1 MPKVTVLMPVYNRE
15 KYLREAIDSILSQTF
30 TDFEFLIVDDGSTDN
45 SLEIINSYSDSRIRL
60 IRNLANL
67 GISKSLNIG
76 LSESLGDYVA
86 RMDSDDISLPNRL
99 QKQIEFLNQNP
110 DITVLGSH
118 MNFIDIHGQNL
129 EYLNYLP
136 SYCLSHQKIVYAM
149 LYSTPFAHPSVIFK
163 RLEVL
168 KIGGYRL
175 LKEWESV
182 STEDYD
188 LWLRLASQNH
198 KFANLSDHLIKYRL
212 HRDSLTQVAITRG
225 KLSIGSNNCL
235 KINALDTIGCSPKE
249 ISLLRNKHHPYRI
262 HLFVKI
268 AKHLSKNKSESYKQ
282 ILQSEE
288 YIHAIKQLTSRTNI
302 ISRLLTTLLIEKS
315 IHSLTSKITAIFKD
329 FLELISRIFNK
340 TLKMRIFW

>member
-1 MPKVTVLMPVYNRE
+1 MPKVTVLMPVYNGD
-15 KYLREAIDSILSQTF
+15 KYINEAIDSILNQTF
-30 TDFEFLIVDDGSTDN
+30 TDFELLIIDDGSTDK
-45 SLEIINSYSDSRIRL
+45 SLEIIKSYPDPRIRL
-60 IRNLANL
+60 IRNLVNL

-76 LSESLGDYVA
+76 LAESLGDYVA

-110 DITVLGSH
+110 DVIVLGSYIE
-118 MNFIDIHGQNL
+118 FIDTHGNKLENL
-129 EYLNYLP
+129 DYLSKYP
-136 SYCLSHQKIVYAM
+136 LSHKAIIYAM
-149 LYSTPFAHPSVIFK
+149 LYCNPLAHPSVAFK

-168 KIGGYRL
+168 KLGGYRV

-188 LWLRLASQNH
+188 LWLRLASQNY
-198 KFANLSDHLIKYRL
+198 KFANLSDRLIKYRI
-212 HRDSLTQVAITRG
+212 HSDSLTQVAITKG

-235 KINALDTIGCSPKE
+235 KINALDVFGCSPEE
-249 ISLLRNKHHPYRI
+249 INLLRNKDHPYRV

-288 YIHAIKQLTSRTNI
+288 YMYAIKKLTSRTNVV
-302 ISRLLTTLLIEKS
+302 SRLLTTLLTEKPIRLFIS
-315 IHSLTSKITAIFKD
+315 EIFVIFKD
-329 FLELISRIFNK
+329 FIELISRIANK
-340 TLKMRIFW
+340 ILKQ

>member
-45 SLEIINSYSDSRIRL
+45 SLEIVNSYPDSRIRL

-67 GISKSLNIG
+67 GISESLNIG

-118 MNFIDIHGQNL
+118 MNFINMHGQNL
-129 EYLNYLP
+129 EHLNYLP
-136 SYCLSHQKIVYAM
+136 SYSLAHQEIVYAM
-149 LYSTPFAHPSVIFK
+149 LYSIPFAHPSVIFK

-168 KIGGYRL
+168 KIGGYRF
-175 LKEWESV
+175 LKELENGS
-182 STEDYD
+182 EDYD
-188 LWLRLASQNH
+188 LWLRLAAQNY

-235 KINALDTIGCSPKE
+235 KINALDTFGCSPEE

-288 YIHAIKQLTSRTNI
+288 YIHAIKQLTLRTNI
-302 ISRLLTTLLIEKS
+302 ISRLLTTLFIEKS
-315 IHSLTSKITAIFKD
+315 IHSLTSEITAIFRD
-329 FLELISRIFNK
+329 FLELTSRVFNK
-340 TLKMRIFW
+340 TLKMRNFW

>member
-30 TDFEFLIVDDGSTDN
+30 TNFEFLIVDDGSTDN

-60 IRNLANL
+60 IRNSANL

-99 QKQIEFLNQNP
+99 QIQVEFLNQNP

-118 MNFIDIHGQNL
+118 MNLIDRHGQKLEDL
-129 EYLNYLP
+129 EYF
-136 SYCLSHQKIVYAM
+136 SYPLSHQEIVYAM
-149 LYSTPFAHPSVIFK
+149 LYSNPLSQPSVIFN

-168 KIGGYRL
+168 RIGGYRL
-175 LKEWESV
+175 LKELENV
-182 STEDYD
+182 SEDYD
-188 LWLRLASQNH
+188 LWLRLAAQNY
-198 KFANLSDHLIKYRL
+198 KFANLSDRLIKYRI
-212 HRDSLTQVAITRG
+212 HSDSLTQIAITKG
-225 KLSIGSNNCL
+225 KLSIGSSNCL
-235 KINALDTIGCSPKE
+235 KINALDTFGCSPEE
-249 ISLLRNKHHPYRI
+249 ISLLKNKHHPYRI

-268 AKHLSKNKSESYKQ
+268 AKHLSKNKPESYKQ

-288 YIHAIKQLTSRTNI
+288 YIHAIKKLTSRTNI
-302 ISRLLTTLLIEKS
+302 ISRLLTALLIKKPM
-315 IHSLTSKITAIFKD
+315 HSLVSEIVAVFKD
-329 FLELISRIFNK
+329 SLELISRMFNK
-340 TLKMRIFW
+340 ILKK